1 MSDNNQTQDQDG
13 QLTWNS
19 YNNGSEPE
27 DKTDEGTTAGSG
39 GWNFLPFLIPVVL
52 FAVVG
57 NLIVVYVV
65 FLVRR
70 FRR

>member
-1 MSDNNQTQDQDG
+1 MSYNNQTPDTDG
-13 QLTWNS
+13 QLTWNL
-19 YNNGSEPE
+19 YNNGTGLE
-27 DKTDEGTTAGSG
+27 DRTDEGTTVGSG

-57 NLIVVYVV
+57 NLVVVYVV
-65 FLVRR
+65 LLVRR